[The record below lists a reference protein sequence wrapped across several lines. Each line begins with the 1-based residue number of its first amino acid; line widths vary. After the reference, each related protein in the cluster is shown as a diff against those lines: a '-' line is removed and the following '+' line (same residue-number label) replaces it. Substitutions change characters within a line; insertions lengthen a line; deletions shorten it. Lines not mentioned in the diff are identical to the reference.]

1 MTRPAAKDGE
11 GARRGAA
18 ESAVGGRVALV
29 TGAAGGI
36 GAATARALAARGCR
50 VAVTYHGRRQEA
62 EAVAAE
68 IGGRCYHL
76 ELLDGAEIRRLA
88 ATVEEELGAVSI
100 LVHNAGLI
108 RDALLPFLSE
118 EDFDA
123 VLGVNLKG
131 PFLLTRAV
139 VKGMLKQ
146 RWGRVVAI
154 ASASGVSGQVGQ
166 THYSAAKAGL
176 IAFTKALAR
185 EVAGYGVTANAIAPG
200 FIDTSMLAPLP
211 AKKLAEYLQ
220 DVPVGRLGRPEE
232 VAALVAFLA
241 SDEAAYLT
249 GQTLRVDGGLLTA

>member
-1 MTRPAAKDGE
+1 MS
-11 GARRGAA
+11 RGAA
-18 ESAVGGRVALV
+18 KERDRLRRPVAAGAVEGRVALV

-36 GAATARALAARGCR
+36 GAATARALAGRGCR
-50 VAVTYHGRRQEA
+50 VAVTYHRRRPEA
-62 EAVAAE
+62 EALAAE
-68 IGGRCYHL
+68 IGGRSYHL

-88 ATVEEELGAVSI
+88 AAVEEELGAVSI

-108 RDALLPFLSE
+108 RDALLPFLSD

-131 PFLLTRAV
+131 PFLLTRAM

-146 RWGRVVAI
+146 RWGRIIAI

-185 EVAGYGVTANAIAPG
+185 EVAAYGVTANAIAPG
-200 FIDTSMLAPLP
+200 FIDTEMLAPLP
-211 AKKLAEYLQ
+211 ARKLEEYLHG
-220 DVPVGRLGRPEE
+220 VPLGRLGRPEE

-241 SDEAAYLT
+241 SEEAGYLT